1 MRELRCAVQYRQD
14 DTRESPG
21 LLVATLLNYGERAGD
36 REEVFLDG
44 ALSWPENGI
53 VITIQHDRRSPVM
66 RALPVLEGRAV
77 KISQRFPNTQIGR
90 DSAENVRN
98 GLFTGMSIEFR
109 AQEETYVGTERRI
122 SKARL
127 FGASIVDE
135 ASYQGST
142 IDVRERRKS
151 AGMAWR
157 PWW

>member
-1 MRELRCAVQYRQD
+1 MREIRCAVEYRED
-14 DTRESPG
+14 ESRETPG
-21 LLVATLLNYGERAGD
+21 LLVATLVNYGERASD
-36 REEVFLDG
+36 RAEVFLDG
-44 ALSWPENGI
+44 ALSWAEKGI
-53 VITIQHDRRSPVM
+53 VINIQHNRQSPVM

-109 AQEETYVGTERRI
+109 SQDETYVGTERRI

-127 FGASIVDE
+127 YGASLVDE

-142 IDVRERRKS
+142 IDVRERRKVS
-151 AGMAWR
+151 GMVWR
-157 PWW
+157 PYW